1 MNITLISVLVAMRRS
16 QLEIY
21 ISILQALLY
30 YGPLK
35 LTKITYKA
43 NVNCD
48 QLKERLAILIEKG
61 LVEQRSYHKGRALY
75 AATPKAKTIL
85 SYFDSIKEI
94 LPVVEQDYL
103 SF

>member
-1 MNITLISVLVAMRRS
+1 MRRS

-21 ISILQALLY
+21 ISILQALCY

-48 QLKERLAILIEKG
+48 HLKECLAVLVEKG
-61 LVEQRSYHKGRALY
+61 LVVERTSPNSKVVY
-75 AATPKAKTIL
+75 ASTPKARAVL
-85 SYFDSIKEI
+85 PYFNNIKEI

-103 SF
+103 TF

>member
-1 MNITLISVLVAMRRS
+1 MRRS

-21 ISILQALLY
+21 ISILQALCY

-48 QLKERLAILIEKG
+48 HLKECLAVLVEKG
-61 LVEQRSYHKGRALY
+61 LVEERTAQNRRIVY
-75 AATPKAKTIL
+75 ASTPKARTIL
-85 SYFDSIKEI
+85 SYFDNIKEI